1 MAMDPFSLLVA
12 AVVGLAATTLVMWA
26 CARLAGIQRPTLR
39 ASLLAA
45 AGYGLPLAA
54 VVSAWQVAASDLV
67 RLGLLGGAVL
77 LGLAIVRAAYRTT
90 WGKAAMTW
98 VMNACATVLLM
109 ALVLRRG

>member
-12 AVVGLAATTLVMWA
+12 VVVFLAATTLVMWA
-26 CARLAGIQRPTLR
+26 CARLAGIQQAAPRS
-39 ASLLAA
+39 SLLAA
-45 AGYGLPLAA
+45 AGYSLPLAA
-54 VVSAWQVAASDLV
+54 VVSAWQVAGSDLV

-77 LGLAIVRAAYRTT
+77 LGLVIVRAAYRAA

-98 VMNACATVLLM
+98 VMNACATVLLT